1 MPQYSVAAL
10 EKHWLA
16 NQTEFRTAGSACHEA
31 FVLMIS
37 VMSDVSSLLSGRKVL
52 DINCAYLLLTKA
64 MNHVA
69 STLLLIERGLMI
81 DGALTSRNAIE
92 TLLLLEL
99 LAKKPELCRKWSAGE
114 QLTPGSV
121 RKELAKLPKV
131 EVGDLVIEVSSDTW
145 DETRFV
151 YDWLSQITHANL
163 DSLNQSASQ
172 TDRNNFVL
180 HVGGALLFPVA
191 IAITKSLGHTCLRSL
206 ATCLAVFEPTK
217 LQMMSAQFERLGE
230 SLNSLSPGEKR

>member
-16 NQTEFRTAGSACHEA
+16 NQTEFRTAASACHKA
-31 FVLMIS
+31 FALMIS
-37 VMSDVSSLLSGRKVL
+37 VMSDVGSLLSGRKVL
-52 DINCAYLLLTKA
+52 DINCVYLLLTKA

-69 STLLLIERGLMI
+69 STLLLIERGLMV

-114 QLTPGSV
+114 QLTPGSA
-121 RKELAKLPKV
+121 RK
-131 EVGDLVIEVSSDTW
+131 
-145 DETRFV
+145 TRFV

-180 HVGGALLFPVA
+180 HVGGVLLFPVA
-191 IAITKSLGHTCLRSL
+191 IAITKTRH
-206 ATCLAVFEPTK
+206 
-217 LQMMSAQFERLGE
+217 
-230 SLNSLSPGEKR
+230 